1 MIGGVAQM
9 RQMIQNKTL
18 SFPLFRARIIKAE
31 NPFRSV
37 SIRLILYHEKYY
49 WVTMMDFEHEHDAY
63 YVGKNL
69 DEAIESWK
77 GEKELWG

>member
-1 MIGGVAQM
+1 M

-18 SFPLFRARIIKAE
+18 SFLLFRARIIRAE

-49 WVTMMDFEHEHDAY
+49 WVVMMDFEHEHEHEHDAY

-69 DEAIESWK
+69 DEAIESRK